1 MRGGCC
7 RLDGMSV
14 HWWVWRFDFDVQSET
29 FLSNR
34 TPRVQTVGKVSSRT
48 CSPHEMTLD
57 AMQRRTMCVRSEWQH
72 AAVNVVG
79 QPNIWCAFC
88 VY

>member
-1 MRGGCC
+1 MFSLRHFSAAEPSYEMTE
-7 RLDGMSV
+7 R
-14 HWWVWRFDFDVQSET
+14 
-29 FLSNR
+29 
-34 TPRVQTVGKVSSRT
+34 KVSSRT
-48 CSPHEMTLD
+48 CSPHEMTLV

-88 VY
+88 V